1 VKATIE
7 IPDDLYRLVKAKS
20 SLEGRAVRE
29 VTEEL
34 YRRWLAEG
42 PAPAGSAAEGP
53 GHWLEDW
60 IAMADKAM
68 RSAPPGATA
77 RELLEKGRG
86 RLERP

>member
-1 VKATIE
+1 ME

-42 PAPAGSAAEGP
+42 PAPEAKPAEAAGR
-53 GHWLEDW
+53 WLEDW
-60 IAMADKAM
+60 IAIADKAM
-68 RSAPPGATA
+68 RSAPLGPTA
-77 RELLEKGRG
+77 RELLDEDRNRVGR
-86 RLERP
+86 R

>member
-20 SLEGRAVRE
+20 SLEGRAIRE

-42 PAPAGSAAEGP
+42 AVPVGASAETAGP
-53 GHWLEDW
+53 WLADW
-60 IAMADKAM
+60 IALADDVMRKA
-68 RSAPPGATA
+68 PKGPTA
-77 RELLEKGRG
+77 RDHLAEDRK
-86 RLERP
+86 RLERR